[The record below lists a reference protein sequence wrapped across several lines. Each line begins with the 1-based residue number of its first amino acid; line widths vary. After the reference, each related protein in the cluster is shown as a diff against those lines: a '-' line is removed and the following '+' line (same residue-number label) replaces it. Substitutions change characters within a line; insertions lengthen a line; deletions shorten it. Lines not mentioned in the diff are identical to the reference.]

1 MTSEP
6 THPYCNWM
14 FKRVPGDS
22 SVTSNRKAGGSNGR
36 AAMVAWRD
44 EGQRNL
50 PEKKKKRIKRKR
62 LESGS
67 SSSSSSSVCSPPS

>member
-6 THPYCNWM
+6 THPYSNWM

-22 SVTSNRKAGGSNGR
+22 SVISNRKAGGSNGR

-44 EGQRNL
+44 EGLRNL
-50 PEKKKKRIKRKR
+50 PEK
-62 LESGS
+62 
-67 SSSSSSSVCSPPS
+67 